1 MEEKRVDARGLAC
14 PQPVLLTRKALMDV
28 GEEGVVTVV
37 VDSAASRDNVKR
49 FAVSQGCTVQVEEPG
64 EGLWEIVLAKGF
76 GCGIPEK
83 KAAAPG
89 EAPGPVEEGRE
100 GEGVVV
106 YVNGPVMGRGDE
118 ELGKILIKGFL
129 GTLKDVEP
137 LPTHLVFVNEGVRL
151 AVEGSRVLEE
161 IAGLEKKGVK
171 VLSCATCLG
180 HLGLEKGLRV
190 GLASNAFE
198 IAQVLMKA
206 RSVVTP

>member
-1 MEEKRVDARGLAC
+1 MEEQRVDARGLPC
-14 PQPVLLTRKALMDV
+14 PQPVLLTRKALMEL

-49 FAVSQGCTVQVEEPG
+49 FAESQGCTVRVEEPE
-64 EGLWEIVLAKGF
+64 EGLWEIVLAKGYT
-76 GCGIPEK
+76 CGIPEK
-83 KAAAPG
+83 KEPGPG
-89 EAPGPVEEGRE
+89 EAPGAARDDRDG
-100 GEGVVV
+100 GGVVV
-106 YVNGPVMGRGDE
+106 YVNGPGMGRGDQ
-118 ELGKILIKGFL
+118 ELGEILIKGFL

-171 VLSCATCLG
+171 VISCATCLG
-180 HLGLEKGLRV
+180 HLGLEKDLRV

>member
-1 MEEKRVDARGLAC
+1 MEEKRVDARGLPC
-14 PQPVLLTRKALMDV
+14 PQPVLLTRKALMEL

-49 FAVSQGCTVQVEEPG
+49 FAESQGCTVQVEEPEG
-64 EGLWEIVLAKGF
+64 GLWEIVLAKGF
-76 GCGIPEK
+76 TCGIPEK
-83 KAAAPG
+83 KETAPG
-89 EAPGPVEEGRE
+89 GGGEGRD
-100 GEGVVV
+100 GPGVVV
-106 YVNGPVMGRGDE
+106 YVNGPGMGRGDE
-118 ELGKILIKGFL
+118 ELGGILIKGFL

-180 HLGLEKGLRV
+180 HLGLEKDLRV